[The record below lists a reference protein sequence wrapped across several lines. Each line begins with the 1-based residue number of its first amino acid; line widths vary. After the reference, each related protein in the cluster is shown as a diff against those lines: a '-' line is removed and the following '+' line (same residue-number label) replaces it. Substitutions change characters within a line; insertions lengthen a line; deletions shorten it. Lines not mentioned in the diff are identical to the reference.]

1 MSFIANGLFVLELRG
16 CATISEKTVDT
27 GEGFPKYLD
36 LSFKMERGRQ
46 RLGEERERERERESS
61 YEERR
66 TLVNRLYFCM
76 VVSNGPFI
84 RRLVKDKLMVFRR
97 SVLEV
102 AAKLPSVNKYT
113 STLG

>member
-46 RLGEERERERERESS
+46 RLGEEREREREREKALTRK
-61 YEERR
+61 EERLL
-66 TLVNRLYFCM
+66 TD
-76 VVSNGPFI
+76 SI
-84 RRLVKDKLMVFRR
+84 
-97 SVLEV
+97 SVWW
-102 AAKLPSVNKYT
+102 
-113 STLG
+113 